1 MALCLFPFSHE
12 SYSYNDHIMRFITRF
27 LTKSILWLMG
37 FLFAVGFAAV
47 IVVGF
52 YLVSLMPQLPPITN
66 VNDIELKV
74 PLRVYTS
81 DNQLIAEYGDERRQP
96 VDIATVPE
104 QLKHAVLA
112 AEDARF
118 YDHIGVDFLGV
129 VRAALANYRSGARGQ
144 GASTITMQVARNFF
158 LTREKTY
165 DRKIKEAL
173 LSFKLEDK
181 LTKDQILEL
190 YLNKIFLGHRAY
202 GFAAAA
208 KVYYDS
214 ELSELNTA
222 QLAMLAGLPKAP
234 STMNPLSN
242 PSRAINRRNY
252 VLTRMNDNGWLSD
265 AELEQAK
272 NAPVSAD
279 HHVTKVDVKS
289 PYVAEEIRK
298 CVVEHFSDTAY
309 SSGLRVYTT
318 IKPSLQQA
326 AVEAI
331 RTGIVNYETRH
342 GWRGPVTTLDFAE
355 FDSRTA
361 LNDRLNEEESSGELK
376 PAVVLSVEDQ
386 SAQLLMAGGR
396 NETQGIEIAIPWEG
410 IKWARK
416 FESADRLGPELKSA
430 TEVLQPGM
438 VVYVQPAVASD
449 APQADQPQADQPQAD
464 QPQWRLSQLPDVSA
478 ALISI
483 KPENGAIQAMAGGY
497 DFYLSK
503 FNRVT
508 QAERQPGS
516 NIKPFIYS
524 AAIDTA
530 DVTPATVISG
540 APVTVTNPDA
550 ELVWR
555 PENYSGKFV
564 GPTRLRQALA
574 KSVNSVSVRLL
585 KHIGTDYARDYL
597 ETFGFDRE
605 KLPDGLPLALGATS
619 ITPLNLAGAYAVFAN
634 GGYRVQPHLIER
646 VEDSKG
652 NPIDWNALIT
662 DPDSRATK
670 PTGGADN
677 GVEPE
682 LSKDQYA
689 VTFDS
694 ADGDES
700 SDSEQAQPVQI
711 NNPLCL
717 ALQTRVCRE
726 CDDIGAAQSLDD
738 LQSASDQVLVDEQ
751 TGTKY
756 KPAAR
761 VLSPETAFLMQS
773 LMGEVVRSGTA
784 RKAKDQLGRNDLAG
798 KTGTTND
805 FRDAWFSGFN
815 SEVTT
820 TVWFGYDQ
828 PQTLGRGE
836 SGARAALPIWIDY
849 MRTALDGVTEQSPT
863 APSGIVQRHVDV
875 ETGQSVVDNA
885 PGSIVEFF
893 KESNAPLSLSTTG
906 QFSSNTSTG
915 NGLPGTT
922 SGRRNA
928 EPIDARSQPQNKPAD
943 QPAATPE
950 PGPQIG
956 NEAPASVD
964 SLNVD
969 AIQPEDA
976 QDDESLF

>member
-1 MALCLFPFSHE
+1 
-12 SYSYNDHIMRFITRF
+12 MRFITRF
-27 LTKSILWLMG
+27 LTKSLLWLLG
-37 FLFAVGFAAV
+37 FTFAVGFAAV
-47 IVVGF
+47 IAVGL
-52 YLVSLMPQLPPITN
+52 YLGSLMPQLPPISN

-96 VDIATVPE
+96 VDISRVPE
-104 QLKHAVLA
+104 VLKHAVLA
-112 AEDARF
+112 SEDARF

-129 VRAALANYRSGARGQ
+129 IRAALANYRSGGRGQ

-214 ELSELNTA
+214 DLSELTTA

-242 PSRAINRRNY
+242 PSRALNRRNY
-252 VLTRMNDNGWLSD
+252 VLTRMNENGWLSD
-265 AELEQAK
+265 EELELAK

-298 CVVEHFSDTAY
+298 CVVEHFSDSAY

-318 IKPSLQQA
+318 IKPGLQQA
-326 AVEAI
+326 AVKAV
-331 RTGIVNYETRH
+331 RSGIVGYETRH
-342 GWRGPVTTLDFAE
+342 GWRGPVATLDLAT
-355 FDSRTA
+355 FDSRVA
-361 LNDRLNEEESSGELK
+361 INDRLNEEESSADLK
-376 PAVVLSVEDQ
+376 PAVVLGVEDQ
-386 SAQLLMAGGR
+386 TAQLLMAGDR
-396 NETQGIEIAIPWEG
+396 NQQEGVDIEIPWDG
-410 IKWARK
+410 LKWARR
-416 FESADRLGPELKSA
+416 FETVERIGPELTSA
-430 TEVLQPGM
+430 GEILEPGM
-438 VVYVQPAVASD
+438 LVYVEPHVPSEAQES
-449 APQADQPQADQPQAD
+449 DQPQTEPH
-464 QPQWRLSQLPDVSA
+464 WRLSQLPDVSA
-478 ALISI
+478 ALISLE
-483 KPENGAIQAMAGGY
+483 PETGAIKAMAGGY

-524 AAIDTA
+524 AAIDTQ

-540 APVTVTNPDA
+540 APLTISNPDI
-550 ELVWR
+550 ELPWR

-574 KSVNSVSVRLL
+574 KSLNLVSVRLL
-585 KHIGTDYARDYL
+585 KHIGTDYTRDYL
-597 ETFGFDRE
+597 EKFGFERE

-634 GGYRVQPHLIER
+634 GGYRIQPHLIER

-662 DPDSRATK
+662 NPASRQQGSSDSSVADS
-670 PTGGADN
+670 TGD
-677 GVEPE
+677 

-689 VTFDS
+689 VTFDQ
-694 ADGDES
+694 
-700 SDSEQAQPVQI
+700 SDSDASTEDEPAAPVVI
-711 NNPLCL
+711 SNPLCL
-717 ALQTRVCRE
+717 AMQTRVCRE
-726 CDDIGAAQSLDD
+726 CEQIGEAQSLDD
-738 LQSASDQVLVDEQ
+738 LQSASNQILIDES
-751 TGTKY
+751 TGTSY
-756 KPAAR
+756 KPAKR
-761 VLSPETAFLMQS
+761 VISSETAFLMQS

-815 SEVTT
+815 SNVTT

-828 PQTLGRGE
+828 PQSLGRGE

-849 MRTALDGVTEQSPT
+849 MRTALDGVDEKTPT
-863 APSGIVQRHVDV
+863 VPPGIVQRHVDS
-875 ETGQSVVDNA
+875 ETGQPVIDGA
-885 PGSIVEFF
+885 AGSLVEYF
-893 KESNAPLSLSTTG
+893 KASNAPISLSTG
-906 QFSSNTSTG
+906 SQFSSSNDQSG
-915 NGLPGTT
+915 DGLPTT
-922 SGRRNA
+922 TDANRTTQ
-928 EPIDARSQPQNKPAD
+928 PVDARSTRRSDSSNNGENPVGTTDDPATLGSNDRTIAPVNSVEVDTTEPAD
-943 QPAATPE
+943 
-950 PGPQIG
+950 
-956 NEAPASVD
+956 
-964 SLNVD
+964 
-969 AIQPEDA
+969 A
-976 QDDESLF
+976 QDESLF